1 MSQTEV
7 QLIKDAVIVNADVS
21 NSAAID
27 VSKLSGVMPLTG
39 GTFSGD
45 ITIPDKIIH
54 SGDTNTAIRFSAADT
69 VEIETAG
76 ASRLKIDSSG
86 NVTIGN
92 DGDSGSGPSAGYDEL
107 CIEGGN
113 EDIGICFI
121 SPAANNVKQRIAFG
135 DSNNNKSGEI
145 RYDHQND
152 DFEFYTAGAERLHIS
167 STGEILS
174 TYDIT
179 ADGDTLLTL
188 DTDNTSAA
196 PSIEIKAGGE
206 RRSRF
211 LMQRLA
217 GDGCSMRIQVS
228 KMDDSNTLLD
238 AITIAPT
245 TSGDTTPDSTFNG
258 DVIANNLFTSSDIT
272 HNGDTNNKIIFTTDT
287 QEFVTAGSTRL
298 QIQDD
303 GDILLNDEISTVGS
317 TNAIRTNIPSTRAF
331 GSTSNRNTSGKI
343 TIRAGDADNTSIDDD
358 NCAIK
363 IYPAA
368 NRAGSGAPAYGGI
381 AWNHL
386 DPMVYNPS
394 VYNGSTCWIG
404 PTVHDLAGQER
415 DNFEIRMNSQTG
427 TGTQPNNVGLRLSP
441 EGYHSFPT
449 TPIFIGEGADY
460 TQNTNN
466 STYSDVIPE
475 FNRTIRGITRS
486 GASLTVPEDG
496 VYFFTITYL
505 FHPNGN
511 TQHATSRVVVNGSQ
525 VGDIIQVGGNDA
537 NHQSACFTKLLNL
550 SNNDAVK
557 FQFRTAVGEVH
568 GNQVNWAFYKVA

>member
-54 SGDTNTAIRFSAADT
+54 SGDTDTAIRFSAADT

-113 EDIGICFI
+113 EDIGICFV

-145 RYDHQND
+145 RYDHAND
-152 DFEFYTAGAERLHIS
+152 DFEFYTAGAERLNIS

-179 ADGDTLLTL
+179 SDGDALLTL
-188 DTDNTSAA
+188 NTDDATKA
-196 PSIEIKAGGE
+196 PSIMIKANGE
-206 RRSRF
+206 RRGRF

-228 KMDDSNTLLD
+228 KMDNSNLLLD

-245 TSGDTTPDSTFNG
+245 SSGDDTPDSTFNG
-258 DVIANNLFTSSDIT
+258 DVIAKNLSIDSDIMHT
-272 HNGDTNNKIIFTTDT
+272 GDTDNKIVFTTDT
-287 QEFVTAGSTRL
+287 QKFFTAGSTRL
-298 QIQDD
+298 EIQDD
-303 GDILLNDEISTVGS
+303 GDILFNDEISIHGTN
-317 TNAIRTNIPSTRAF
+317 NAIRTNIPSTRTF
-331 GSTSNRNTSGKI
+331 GSNSNRNTLGKI
-343 TIRAGDADNTSIDDD
+343 TIRAGDADNTSINDD

-363 IYPAA
+363 IYPAG
-368 NRAGSGAPAYGGI
+368 NRATTGAVAYGGI

-386 DPMVYNPS
+386 DPEIYAPGT
-394 VYNGSTCWIG
+394 YYGSTCWIG
-404 PTVHDLAGQER
+404 PTVHDLSGQER

-427 TGTQPNNVGLRLSP
+427 TGTQPNNVGFRLSP
-441 EGYHSFPT
+441 EGYHSFPS
-449 TPIFIGEGADY
+449 TPVFIGEGTNY
-460 TQNTNN
+460 TQ
-466 STYSDVIPE
+466 STSAYSDVVPDS
-475 FNRTIRGITRS
+475 NLTIRGISRS
-486 GASLTVPEDG
+486 GAELTVPEDG
-496 VYFFTITYL
+496 IYFFSITFL
-505 FHPNGN
+505 FHPNEEN
-511 TQHATSRVVVNGSQ
+511 DYMSARILVNGSQ
-525 VGDIIQVGGNDA
+525 AGDIVQGGGN
-537 NHQSACFTKLLNL
+537 QSQHELMTITKLL
-550 SNNDAVK
+550 SISANDVVK
-557 FQFRTAVGEVH
+557 FQFKTDTGKVFSG
-568 GNQVNWAFYKVA
+568 QTNWAFFKVA

>member
-7 QLIKDAVIVNADVS
+7 QLIKDAVIVNADIS

-121 SPAANNVKQRIAFG
+121 SPAANTVKQRIAFG

-145 RYDHQND
+145 RYDHAND
-152 DFEFYTAGAERLHIS
+152 DFEFYTAGSERLHIS

-228 KMDDSNTLLD
+228 KMDNSNTLLD

-245 TSGDTTPDSTFNG
+245 SSGDTTPDSTFNG
-258 DVIANNLFTSSDIT
+258 DVIANNLGVSSDIM
-272 HNGDTNNKIIFTTDT
+272 HNGDTNNKIVFTTDT
-287 QEFVTAGSTRL
+287 QKFFTAGATRL
-298 QIQDD
+298 EIQDD
-303 GDILLNDEISTVGS
+303 GDILLNDEISTVGN
-317 TNAIRTNIPSTRAF
+317 TNAIRTNIPSTRTF
-331 GSTSNRNTSGKI
+331 GSTSNRNTLGKI

-363 IYPAA
+363 IYPAG
-368 NRAGSGAPAYGGI
+368 NRATSGAPAYGGI
-381 AWNHL
+381 SWNHL
-386 DPMVYNPS
+386 DPELYAPS
-394 VYNGSTCWIG
+394 TYNGSTCWIG
-404 PTVHDLAGQER
+404 PTVHDLSGQER

-441 EGYHSFPT
+441 EGYHSLPS
-449 TPIFIGEGADY
+449 TPIFIGEGANY

-466 STYSDVIPE
+466 STYSSVVPSSDL
-475 FNRTIRGITRS
+475 TIRGITRS

-496 VYFFTITYL
+496 VYFFAITFL
-505 FHPNGN
+505 FHPNGH
-511 TQHATSRVVVNGSQ
+511 TQHATSRIVVNGSQ
-525 VGDIIQVGGNDA
+525 AGDIVQTGGNDA
-537 NHQSACFTKLLNL
+537 NHQSTTFTKLLNL
-550 SNNDAVK
+550 SSSDAVK
-557 FQFRTAVGEVH
+557 FQFKTAVGEVH